1 MFPYEQKHC
10 NTRRV
15 IQLLWWCLEIQ
26 ITLNWDS
33 CFTIYCTQNYFPY
46 LVFLYTAAKT
56 PDLDICPHYLV
67 CLNFHFLLVF
77 PFEFSQRFTGVSVF
91 PQESIETIDSYI
103 KFAHDWAYYHSILD
117 DKVKWGPTFP
127 KGGQLMLDVWGRVVF
142 FPGAGTGKLPLL

>member
-10 NTRRV
+10 NTTRV

-56 PDLDICPHYLV
+56 PDLNICPHYLV
-67 CLNFHFLLVF
+67 SLNFTFSFGISFRIFPEIYRSFSLSSRKYRNYRFRYKICTWLGLLSFHSGWQRKVR
-77 PFEFSQRFTGVSVF
+77 PHLSQRRTVNAWRVR
-91 PQESIETIDSYI
+91 ESCFLSWCRY
-103 KFAHDWAYYHSILD
+103 W
-117 DKVKWGPTFP
+117 
-127 KGGQLMLDVWGRVVF
+127 
-142 FPGAGTGKLPLL
+142 